1 MANYPVHNGKL
12 EEDNRIKT
20 LEDLNPDYFY
30 FCKVD
35 VITPPT
41 DLVFPILPVRHKDHI
56 EWSAKI
62 IYQGT
67 YTSIDLFEASS
78 RGYIIGNI
86 VQCIVC
92 KDSTTLLQ
100 SSLTQLY
107 EKRVESQDPVMR
119 DVLKL
124 IMNSIYGRMGQKD
137 IKTFYSLYR
146 KNSEGGLD
154 MTGRKQLYR
163 CNVVSTEELVHDR
176 GYLIEEVRKTPV
188 LMPVNIAAEILSNS
202 KVVMNKLIDLC
213 GGIENPCGYY
223 SDTDSLYVSNSKI
236 PYLKSKGL
244 IGTGLGQYKNDL
256 GSNKHIILGFFPQPK
271 IKFCVAI
278 DDDGFMYLHR
288 TMKGMTNTVDV
299 YNKVREYKLGTF
311 EFEEHSFYS
320 WLKLCD
326 CLETEINQFTSF
338 IDGSTIKDK
347 QRQSIKRLIGLGL
360 INNFNTERTI
370 SLLHRKTPTNF
381 SIYSNV
387 CLPLI

>member
-1 MANYPVHNGKL
+1 MEKACVDDCMHLVRVKESKLLIPSFNSYYQSCGLLFVSDKFLVALDANSLYPTAMANYPVHNGKL
-12 EEDNRIKT
+12 EADNRIKT
-20 LEDLNPDYFY
+20 LEVLNPDYLY

-119 DVLKL
+119 HVLKL

-213 GGIENPCGYY
+213 GGIENAILILC
-223 SDTDSLYVSNSKI
+223 TCRILK
-236 PYLKSKGL
+236 YL
-244 IGTGLGQYKNDL
+244 I
-256 GSNKHIILGFFPQPK
+256 
-271 IKFCVAI
+271 
-278 DDDGFMYLHR
+278 
-288 TMKGMTNTVDV
+288 
-299 YNKVREYKLGTF
+299 
-311 EFEEHSFYS
+311 
-320 WLKLCD
+320 
-326 CLETEINQFTSF
+326 
-338 IDGSTIKDK
+338 
-347 QRQSIKRLIGLGL
+347 
-360 INNFNTERTI
+360 
-370 SLLHRKTPTNF
+370 
-381 SIYSNV
+381 
-387 CLPLI
+387 